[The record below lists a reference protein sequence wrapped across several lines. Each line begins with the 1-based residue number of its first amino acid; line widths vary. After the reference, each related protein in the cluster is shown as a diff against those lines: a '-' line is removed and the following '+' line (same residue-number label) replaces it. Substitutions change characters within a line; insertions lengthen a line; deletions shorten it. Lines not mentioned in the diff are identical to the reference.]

1 MNDIHQLTSSLCKG
15 YEVKQSGD
23 ILIITTPL
31 RYDDG
36 DQVVVFVTV
45 QQDETFRIDDNG
57 EAATRLMFEGV
68 DIDSQHTQTLI
79 RRLCA
84 VHQIQWQ
91 IEKGVLWCQAF
102 RKTLIQQII
111 KMAQAS
117 VQMQTLVLVPE
128 PKFSQF
134 KQLIIEVIEQVQ
146 QETGCQ
152 VQFNVRV
159 ENQPVYADAYL
170 MTKTPLA
177 VIAASSVERL
187 LEAQLLWATV
197 KKSVYVLAVVESV
210 AQVGQKRFSQA
221 NYYTDKTVEYD
232 GMAATF
238 RNLLVEK
245 IMSSNVV

>member
-1 MNDIHQLTSSLCKG
+1 MKNHVHQLTSSLCKT
-15 YEVKQSGD
+15 YEVKPSGD
-23 ILIITTPL
+23 IIIITTPL

-36 DQVVVFVTV
+36 DHVVVFVTP
-45 QQDETFRIDDNG
+45 QQDETFCIDDNG
-57 EAATRLMFEGV
+57 EAATRLMFEG
-68 DIDSQHTQTLI
+68 IDLESQHTQTLI
-79 RRLCA
+79 TRLCA
-84 VHQIQWQ
+84 VNQIQWQ
-91 IEKGVLWCQAF
+91 MEKGALWCKAPL
-102 RKTLIQQII
+102 KTLTQQII
-111 KMAQAS
+111 QVAQAS
-117 VQMQTLVLVPE
+117 VQMQTLVSVPE
-128 PKFSQF
+128 PNISHF

-152 VQFNVRV
+152 VQFDVRLD
-159 ENQPVYADAYL
+159 NQPVYADAYF

-221 NYYTDKTVEYD
+221 NYYTDKTVEYE

-238 RNLLVEK
+238 RNLLVEQIK
-245 IMSSNVV
+245 S